1 MKRRAIIGRLSA
13 PWSQSRNRL
22 SGFLLSRF
30 LSFATLV
37 GGPAG
42 RECSTLDT
50 CQQEEA
56 MYATIRRY
64 SSKTAASQQTIDD
77 FARRVEEKFVPT
89 LSDIRGFHSYAILR
103 SGDKEMVSITFCE
116 DRQGAAESTR
126 RAAEFVQKDPLKD
139 QLSKPEVI
147 EGELLVLK
155 ESGVG
160 AR

>member
-1 MKRRAIIGRLSA
+1 VSVV
-13 PWSQSRNRL
+13 PWNNL
-22 SGFLLSRF
+22 
-30 LSFATLV
+30 
-37 GGPAG
+37 
-42 RECSTLDT
+42 
-50 CQQEEA
+50 QQEDV

-64 SSKTAASQQTIDD
+64 SSKTNINEQTIED
-77 FARRVEEKFVPT
+77 FKRRLEDKFVPT
-89 LSDIRGFHSYAILR
+89 LGDIRGFHSYGILTT
-103 SGDKEMVSITFCE
+103 GNKELVSITFCE

-155 ESGVG
+155 EAGVG